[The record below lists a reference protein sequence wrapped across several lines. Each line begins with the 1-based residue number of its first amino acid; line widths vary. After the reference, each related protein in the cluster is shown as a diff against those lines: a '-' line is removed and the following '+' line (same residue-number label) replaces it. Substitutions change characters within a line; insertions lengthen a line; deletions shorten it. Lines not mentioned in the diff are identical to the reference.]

1 MLFFYWNQ
9 YLRKTCIFP
18 DPTDRF
24 LSAPA
29 ALLDMKALQYL
40 VSYHGKTSLKMKLF
54 FSLPRD
60 SKQAS
65 FSDSFC
71 ITVSSIACNFTENK
85 PRVGRGRTYTVKIF
99 KEIIRYCYFFF
110 QVITYRKTRNLSVK
124 ICHAPLLI
132 CMEYIWT
139 HDIFRLTL
147 KLRLVS
153 CWFELCILKI

>member
-1 MLFFYWNQ
+1 MKSVFTQNMYIPWSYWPISFCACSFARHEGFTISSFIS
-9 YLRKTCIFP
+9 RKN
-18 DPTDRF
+18 
-24 LSAPA
+24 
-29 ALLDMKALQYL
+29 
-40 VSYHGKTSLKMKLF
+40 SLKMKLF

-65 FSDSFC
+65 FCDSFC
-71 ITVSSIACNFTENK
+71 ITVSFIACNFTENK
-85 PRVGRGRTYTVKIF
+85 PRDGRWRTYTVKIF
-99 KEIIRYCYFFF
+99 NEIIRYCYFFF

-147 KLRLVS
+147 KLRFVS